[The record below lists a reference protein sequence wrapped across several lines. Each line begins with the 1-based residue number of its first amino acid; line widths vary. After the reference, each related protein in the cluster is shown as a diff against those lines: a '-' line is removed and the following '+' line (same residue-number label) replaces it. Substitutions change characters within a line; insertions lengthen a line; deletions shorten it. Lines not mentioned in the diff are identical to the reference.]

1 VSLQPIQTNII
12 PGARN
17 ARRYLQSFS
26 ELYEKLSP
34 KGLIPPQAVD
44 LEESLLGAMMIDKS
58 SANRAVEI
66 LGDRSIDDSPFYRDA
81 HTLIYRSMIALDN
94 RSEPIDLL
102 TVKNQLALDGKL
114 EEIGGP
120 AYLVELTSKVVT
132 TVNVESYARIVLE
145 KYIARELIRI
155 CEEIKLRAFEGE
167 LDTFNLLDEAEGFLF
182 ELSET
187 RHRKSAQPI
196 KQLAFD
202 TMKMLDKIKDQHNGL
217 TGVTTGLLDLD
228 QITSGWQPSDL
239 IVLAARPSQG
249 KTALALNFARIAAMP
264 EHAIPKVPVAIFSL
278 EMGAQQLVLRM
289 LCAEAKVDMQR
300 ARKGQMNDEEW
311 RRMSM
316 TIGRLSEA
324 PIFIDD
330 TPAITPLEIR
340 AKARRLK
347 ARHGIGLVIVDY
359 LQLMSAGK
367 SMESREREISMISRS
382 LKALA
387 KELNIPV
394 MALSQLN
401 RSVESRNDRRPLL
414 SDLRESGAIE
424 QDADV
429 VMFIYRAETY
439 GLESTVVRGETVP
452 AAGVAEIIVG
462 KQRNGPI
469 GEVAATFQKQF
480 GRFENYTN
488 WPEFDSGDPSGAGP
502 TAGLPAWNAQPL
514 NNPNQSNA
522 KVFDS
527 ARGGRDGEPA
537 F

>member
-1 VSLQPIQTNII
+1 VSLQPIQTNTQ
-12 PGARN
+12 PGARS
-17 ARRYLQSFS
+17 ARLYLKSFS

-34 KGLIPPQAVD
+34 KGLVPPQALD

-66 LGDRSIDDSPFYRDA
+66 LGDRSLDDSPFYRDA

-114 EEIGGP
+114 EEMGGP

-132 TVNVESYARIVLE
+132 TVNVESYARIILE

-228 QITSGWQPSDL
+228 QITSGWQNSDL

-249 KTALALNFARIAAMP
+249 KTALALNFARNAAMP
-264 EHAIPKVPVAIFSL
+264 IHTGDHLHPMPKVPVAIFSL
-278 EMGAQQLVLRM
+278 EMGSMQLVLRM

-347 ARHGIGLVIVDY
+347 ARHNIGLVIVDY
-359 LQLMSAGK
+359 LQLMSSGK
-367 SMESREREISMISRS
+367 NMESREREISMISRS

-439 GLESTVVRGETVP
+439 GLESTVIKGETVP
-452 AAGVAEIIVG
+452 SEGVAEIIVG

-488 WPEFDSGDPSGAGP
+488 WPEFEAVTEAVTG
-502 TAGLPAWNAQPL
+502 
-514 NNPNQSNA
+514 
-522 KVFDS
+522 
-527 ARGGRDGEPA
+527 GEPA

>member
-1 VSLQPIQTNII
+1 VSLQPIQTNTQ
-12 PGARN
+12 PGARS
-17 ARRYLQSFS
+17 ARVYLKSFS

-34 KGLIPPQAVD
+34 KGLVPPQALD
-44 LEESLLGAMMIDKS
+44 LEEALLGAMMIDKS

-102 TVKNQLALDGKL
+102 TVKNQLSLDGKL

-120 AYLVELTSKVVT
+120 AYLVDLTSKVVT
-132 TVNVESYARIVLE
+132 TVNVETYAKIIQE
-145 KYIARELIRI
+145 KYVARNLIRI
-155 CEEIKLRAFEGE
+155 CEEVKLRAFEGE
-167 LDTFNLLDEAEGFLF
+167 LDTFDLLDEAESYLF
-182 ELSET
+182 ELSEV
-187 RHRKSAQPI
+187 RHRKSAQSI
-196 KQLAFD
+196 KPLAYE
-202 TMKMLDKIKDQHNGL
+202 TMKMLDRIKGQHNGL
-217 TGVTTGLLDLD
+217 TGVNTGLLDLD
-228 QITSGWQPSDL
+228 QITSGWQNSDL
-239 IVLAARPSQG
+239 VILAARPSQG
-249 KTALALNFARIAAMP
+249 KTALALSFARSAAIP
-264 EHAIPKVPVAIFSL
+264 LHALPKVPVAIFSL

-289 LCAEAKVDMQR
+289 LCSEAKVDMQR
-300 ARKGQMNDEEW
+300 ARKGQMNDDEW
-311 RRMSM
+311 RNMSLA
-316 TIGRLSEA
+316 IGRLSEA

-347 ARHGIGLVIVDY
+347 ARHNIGLVIVDY

-401 RSVESRNDRRPLL
+401 RSVETRTDRRPLL

-439 GLESTVVRGETVP
+439 GLESTMVKGETVP
-452 AAGVAEIIVG
+452 SEGVAEIIVG

-488 WPEFDSGDPSGAGP
+488 WPEFDAVPEAVTG
-502 TAGLPAWNAQPL
+502 
-514 NNPNQSNA
+514 
-522 KVFDS
+522 
-527 ARGGRDGEPA
+527 GEPA

>member
-1 VSLQPIQTNII
+1 MSLQPIQPNVL
-12 PGARN
+12 PGARS
-17 ARRYLQSFS
+17 ARLYLKSFS

-34 KGLIPPQAVD
+34 KGFLPPQAVD
-44 LEESLLGAMMIDKS
+44 LEEALLGAMMIDKA

-66 LGDRSIDDSPFYRDA
+66 LGDRSLDDSPFYRDA
-81 HTLIYRSMIALDN
+81 HTLIYRSMIQLDN

-132 TVNVESYARIVLE
+132 TVNVESYARIILE

-167 LDTFNLLDEAEGFLF
+167 LDTFNLLDEAEAFLF

-228 QITSGWQPSDL
+228 QITSGWQNSDL
-239 IVLAARPSQG
+239 VVLAARPSQG
-249 KTALALNFARIAAMP
+249 KTALALSFARNAAMP
-264 EHAIPKVPVAIFSL
+264 AQAMPKVPVAVFSL
-278 EMGAQQLVLRM
+278 EMGSMQLVLRM

-300 ARKGQMNDEEW
+300 ARKGQMNDDEW

-347 ARHGIGLVIVDY
+347 ARHGIGLIIVDY

-387 KELNIPV
+387 KELSIPV
-394 MALSQLN
+394 IALSQLN

-429 VMFIYRAETY
+429 VLFIYRAETY
-439 GLESTVVRGETVP
+439 GLENTVVRGETVP

-462 KQRNGPI
+462 KQRNGPV

-480 GRFENYTN
+480 GRFENYAN
-488 WPEFDSGDPSGAGP
+488 WPEFEQIPEAVSG
-502 TAGLPAWNAQPL
+502 
-514 NNPNQSNA
+514 
-522 KVFDS
+522 
-527 ARGGRDGEPA
+527 GEPA